1 MLARARLAGRTGRS
15 QCVWPTHRGGRMG
28 QDETVIREI
37 SMGTQNK
44 VALAI
49 RSMAAGARLPGFRS

>member
-44 VALAI
+44 VALA
-49 RSMAAGARLPGFRS
+49 AGARLPGFRS